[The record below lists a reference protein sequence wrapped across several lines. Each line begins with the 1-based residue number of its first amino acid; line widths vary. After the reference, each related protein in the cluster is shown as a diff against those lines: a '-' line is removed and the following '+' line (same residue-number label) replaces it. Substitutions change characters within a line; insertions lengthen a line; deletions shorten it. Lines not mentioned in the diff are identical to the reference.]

1 MLKKGRNICI
11 FQKVF
16 LPLYSRKEK
25 TITNHLKKLKIMR
38 YVGFVSFTLKF
49 QSEGVPSSVNNAL
62 ANSGFIVK
70 SISTFTEV
78 NLTTSFNC
86 SADSKS
92 EAIENVKKEFFK
104 YCKGKGYNPI
114 GGMTTQVMLS
124 TLMDTCNSHNGDLVD
139 KINYIWRSEKY
150 DDSLKTIATALY
162 ERDIE
167 ECNEKN
173 IFINEYEN
181 DLFGFLYEMFMHVC
195 DDADLEVVINFVR
208 ARNSKGETIWA
219 DSDAWDE

>member
-1 MLKKGRNICI
+1 
-11 FQKVF
+11 
-16 LPLYSRKEK
+16 
-25 TITNHLKKLKIMR
+25 MR
-38 YVGFVSFTLKF
+38 YYGYVGFTLKVQNNEVPKSIREKF
-49 QSEGVPSSVNNAL
+49 SKDSIYSVEVTSEIRMTRNIECS
-62 ANSGFIVK
+62 ANSKTEALEKVK
-70 SISTFTEV
+70 AEF
-78 NLTTSFNC
+78 LSFCQEKNI
-86 SADSKS
+86 K
-92 EAIENVKKEFFK
+92 
-104 YCKGKGYNPI
+104 PI
-114 GGMTTQVMLS
+114 GSLITKVETS
-124 TLMDTCNSHNGDLVD
+124 NLMNIYNSHNSDLVD